1 MNLGYACINMTLGA
15 QTPRITTNRSM
26 VKKTFNERGI
36 AYASELGL
44 QNARDLFEII
54 KWNVKNGIKLF
65 RISSDVFPWGSEYN
79 LEDLPDY
86 TKIANVLKGCGTYAN
101 DNGLRINS
109 HPGPFNVL
117 VSPNQKVV
125 ENTFKD
131 LELHG
136 KVFDLMGLSK
146 TPYNNINIHC
156 NGVYGDKQ
164 SAMDRFCE
172 NFEKLSD
179 SVKKRLTV
187 ENDDKASMYSV
198 KDLMY
203 IHHKIGIPIVFDY
216 HHHQFCTGDLTEQQA
231 LILAVSTWNKS
242 GVKPEVHYSESKSL
256 HESDSKI
263 KPQAH
268 SDYITN
274 LPDTYNIDVDV
285 MVEAKAKELAILP
298 FINELTIK
306 NVSTTSHLRA
316 KMLNTI

>member
-36 AYASELGL
+36 EYASELAL
-44 QNARDLFEII
+44 ENVRDLFEII
-54 KWNVKNGIKLF
+54 KWNVKNNIKVF
-65 RISSDVFPWGSEYN
+65 RISSDIFPWGSEYN

-86 TKIANVLKGCGTYAN
+86 NKISNILKGCGVYAKQ
-101 DNGLRINS
+101 NGLRIGS

-117 VSPNQKVV
+117 VSPNSKVV

-136 KVFDLMGLSK
+136 KVFDLLGLELS
-146 TPYNNINIHC
+146 PYNKINIHC
-156 NGVYGDKQ
+156 NGVYGDKIA
-164 SAMDRFCE
+164 AMDRFCE
-172 NFEKLSD
+172 NFMKLSD
-179 SVKKRLTV
+179 SVRKRLTV

-203 IHHKIGIPIVFDY
+203 IHNKINIPIVFDY
-216 HHHQFCTGDLTEQQA
+216 HHHMFCTGDLSEEEA
-231 LILAVSTWNKS
+231 LRLAVSTW
-242 GVKPEVHYSESKSL
+242 GDITPVVHYSESKAL
-256 HESDSKI
+256 HEENNKL

-268 SDYITN
+268 SDYIKS
-274 LPDTYNIDVDV
+274 LPNTYGLDVDI

-298 FINELTIK
+298 FIK
-306 NVSTTSHLRA
+306 
-316 KMLNTI
+316 K